1 MAQTRE
7 LTCIRCPMG
16 CALTVELDDSG
27 AVTSVSGNS
36 CPRGAQYGRDEVTNP
51 VRTVTTSMPVTGAER
66 AHMVSVKTQTDVP
79 KGKVFDVI
87 AALADLTAQAP
98 VAIGDVLV
106 HDVAGTGVD
115 VVATSNAR

>member
-27 AVTSVSGNS
+27 AVTSVTGNS

-51 VRTVTTSMPVTGAER
+51 VRTVTTSMPVVGASH

-87 AALADLTAQAP
+87 AALAGLTAQAP

>member
-66 AHMVSVKTQTDVP
+66 ARMVSVKTQTDVP

-98 VAIGDVLV
+98 VVIGDVLV

>member
-27 AVTSVSGNS
+27 AVTSVTGNS

-51 VRTVTTSMPVTGAER
+51 VRTVTTSMPVVGASHAPR
-66 AHMVSVKTQTDVP
+66 GSVQTQTDGP

-87 AALADLTAQAP
+87 AALAGLTAQAP

>member
-27 AVTSVSGNS
+27 AVTSVTGNS

-51 VRTVTTSMPVTGAER
+51 VRTVTTSMPVVGAPH

-87 AALADLTAQAP
+87 AALAGLTAQAP